1 MLLRKLKM
9 FATVVAAVAGAFT
22 TYVQAGT
29 DFYKQVNLVSNSGTG
44 GTTKDA
50 NLVNPWGVAF
60 FPGGPFWVA
69 NNATNTATVYDGSGN
84 NQNINVTL
92 PATGKGDNNPTGQ
105 IYNGAGGFGGNVF
118 IFDGE
123 GGAIS
128 GWAGG
133 SMATNL
139 VDNSNKNAVYKGLTT
154 GAIGGNNVLYATD
167 FHNGT
172 IDVIGSD
179 LKPVTPSGG
188 FTDPNLPSG
197 YAPFNIENINGK
209 LYVTY
214 ALQDSAKHDDLSG
227 AHRGF
232 VDVFNTDGVMQGRL
246 ISQGALNSPWG
257 LALAPANFG
266 KFSNDLLVG
275 NFGDGTINAFNPN
288 TGAFLG
294 TLSDKNGKPIVIGD
308 LWTIVFGNGGA
319 GGQTDQ
325 LFFTAGVK
333 DEAQGLF
340 GHLDAATGGG
350 QAVPLPNMLFVLPFA
365 MLIAGVSMK
374 RMRAAGTL
382 ERAAEARRCC

>member
-1 MLLRKLKM
+1 MLFGKLKVI
-9 FATVVAAVAGAFT
+9 TTVAAAVVGAFST
-22 TYVQAGT
+22 CVVAGT
-29 DFYKQVNLVSNSGTG
+29 DFYQQVNLVSDSGTG
-44 GTTKDA
+44 GTVMDSH
-50 NLVNPWGVAF
+50 LVNPWGVAF
-60 FPGGPFWVA
+60 APGGPFWVA
-69 NNATNTATVYDGSGN
+69 NNATNSATVYDGSGN
-84 NQNINVTL
+84 NQNINVSL
-92 PATGKGDNNPTGQ
+92 PATGAGDNNPTGQ
-105 IYNGAGGFGGNVF
+105 VYNGAGGFGGNIF

-133 SMATNL
+133 SSATNL
-139 VDNSNKNAVYKGLTT
+139 LDNSSKGSVYKGLTT
-154 GAIGGNNVLYATD
+154 GTSGGNPALFATD
-167 FHNGT
+167 FHNGKV
-172 IDVIGSD
+172 DVVGSD
-179 LKPVTPSGG
+179 LKEVSTPASA

-214 ALQDSAKHDDLSG
+214 ALQNSEKHDDVSG
-227 AHRGF
+227 AGHGF
-232 VDVFNTDGVMQGRL
+232 VDVFNQDGVLQGRL
-246 ISQGALNSPWG
+246 ISQGQLNSPWG
-257 LALAPANFG
+257 LALAPSNFG

-275 NFGDGTINAFNPN
+275 NFGDGKINAFNPD

-319 GGQTDQ
+319 GGQTNQ

-374 RMRAAGTL
+374 RMRAGTL
-382 ERAAEARRCC
+382 QQVEA